1 MALSNEVHVPQKI
14 PQTNPNYL
22 PPDMSIPHD
31 AILLSNPLVHSKVGM
46 GMHMQS
52 VPSAPLSA
60 PVTEVL
66 REINS
71 IPINRH
77 SDKMISDRGYMVAQA
92 LPLLRTL
99 LKLTLIQVIQ
109 WSATCKS
116 WKWKTLALR
125 DISSVP
131 LNLSA

>member
-52 VPSAPLSA
+52 VPSAPLS
-60 PVTEVL
+60 VVCNLQKLEM
-66 REINS
+66 ENS
-71 IPINRH
+71 SSEGH
-77 SDKMISDRGYMVAQA
+77 F
-92 LPLLRTL
+92 
-99 LKLTLIQVIQ
+99 
-109 WSATCKS
+109 
-116 WKWKTLALR
+116 
-125 DISSVP
+125 ISSTEPKCVKRIDDGKSLSKKKKTQHTSPHTDVP
-131 LNLSA
+131 